1 MRGAG
6 CNASPGL
13 SARPGAKDAP
23 PLLDLAEAT
32 FRHGGAAMMR
42 KLLFATTLLGALAL
56 AAPYA
61 LAEGCGKGAVVGG
74 VLGHETGSGHA
85 VAGSAAGCAVGH
97 HEAKK
102 ADKKAAAQ
110 QQQSAGNNN
119 GSSGSSTPNNGASN
133 SGSANSGGN
142 APPKQ

>member
-1 MRGAG
+1 
-6 CNASPGL
+6 
-13 SARPGAKDAP
+13 
-23 PLLDLAEAT
+23 
-32 FRHGGAAMMR
+32 MMR
-42 KLLFATTLLGALAL
+42 KILFATTVLGTLVL
-56 AAPYA
+56 TAPYA
-61 LAEGCGKGAVVGG
+61 LAEGCGKGAVAGG

-110 QQQSAGNNN
+110 QQQSGNGNS

-133 SGSANSGGN
+133 SGAGNNAGN
-142 APPKQ
+142 AAPKQ